1 MLTVEISN
9 GRSACNWG
17 VMCEYGTGVDKT
29 ILEARE
35 LYGEARRARVA
46 LAACNVG
53 VMYKFGTGVEKQTSR
68 TRVRCMKRRTVQE

>member
-1 MLTVEISN
+1 MLTVEVSN
-9 GRSACNWG
+9 ARPACNWG
-17 VMCEYGTGVDKT
+17 VMCEHGTGVDKT

-35 LYGEARRARVA
+35 LYGEVRRARVT

-68 TRVRCMKRRTVQE
+68 TSVRCMKKRTVQE

>member
-17 VMCEYGTGVDKT
+17 VMCEHGTGVDKT

-35 LYGEARRARVA
+35 LYGEVRRARVA

-53 VMYKFGTGVEKQTSR
+53 VMYKFGAAVEKKASR
-68 TRVRCMKRRTVQE
+68 RRVSCMKRRTVQ